1 MQISEKALDYLESNI
16 PELALAAVK
25 QAYWQALASG
35 SSVLI
40 SKDDCIVEVFP
51 DGTTQIIEKT
61 TPFVQTP
68 NNKIIELT

>member
-1 MQISEKALDYLESNI
+1 MQISEKALDYLESHI
-16 PELALAAVK
+16 PELALAATK

-40 SKDDCIVEVFP
+40 SQGTYIIEVFP

-61 TPFVQTP
+61 MPFVKTP
-68 NNKIIELT
+68 INKIIELR

>member
-25 QAYWQALASG
+25 QAYWQALAYG

-40 SKDDCIVEVFP
+40 SKDDCI
-51 DGTTQIIEKT
+51 IER
-61 TPFVQTP
+61 FF
-68 NNKIIELT
+68 LTEQLKS